1 MSGGME
7 KATLL
12 EEPRLCEK
20 RFVPSRKIGERDDP
34 HILLPSSLT
43 TRSVPIASLLRETVS
58 V

>member
-1 MSGGME
+1 ME